1 MPLVPG
7 VALTNAIRD
16 ILQGDYIS
24 SCARIIEAF
33 MIAASVAIGV
43 GAGIFFGEKISL
55 LTEEFGFAL
64 ENARRGIIG
73 YLAGFASAVVSTIGF
88 STIFEVP
95 KKHILTA
102 AAVSGIGWITYLSA
116 IYGGISVSWASF
128 LAAAVIELLA
138 YALARIQKAPITIFL
153 ICGILPLV
161 PGAGIYRAAYGIIF
175 SDSPEALLSTL
186 MIAGAIALA
195 VIVTDTLLNILIKSI
210 KNCAKRRE

>member
-43 GAGIFFGEKISL
+43 GAGIFFGEHVSL

-64 ENARRGIIG
+64 ENVRRGVIG
-73 YLAGFASAVVSTIGF
+73 YLTGFGSAVVSTIGF
-88 STIFEVP
+88 ATIFEVP

-102 AAVSGIGWITYLSA
+102 AAVAGIGWVTYLSA
-116 IYGGISVSWASF
+116 IYAGISTDWSSF
-128 LAAAVIELLA
+128 LAAAVIELLS

-161 PGAGIYRAAYGIIF
+161 PGAGIYRAAYGVIF

-195 VIVTDTLLNILIKSI
+195 VIVTDTLLNIMNKLFK
-210 KNCAKRRE
+210 KLRKKA